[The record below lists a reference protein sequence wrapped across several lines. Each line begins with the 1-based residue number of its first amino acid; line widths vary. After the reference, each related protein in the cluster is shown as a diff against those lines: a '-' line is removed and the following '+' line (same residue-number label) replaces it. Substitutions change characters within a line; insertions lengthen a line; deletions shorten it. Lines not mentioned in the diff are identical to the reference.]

1 MNLETFF
8 VEVVGVSDAN
18 LAHVLAEAASETA
31 LKKGDRPLTR
41 GEVPTT
47 VHFLAS
53 GVARSFSFD
62 ADGHEVT
69 DCIVW
74 RPGSVL
80 APTPELGDPSIA
92 TVEML
97 TDGTVVSVGLPL
109 IARLLET
116 SLPANH
122 LYIRLLSE
130 AWREHWTARRIVS
143 QMRARDRYLWFLETH
158 PGLIDEV
165 PNKYV
170 ASLLGMTPVTLS
182 RLRGELRDEQEG

>member
-1 MNLETFF
+1 MQCESFF
-8 VEVVGVSDAN
+8 GEVVGVTDEE
-18 LAHVLAEAASETA
+18 LARTLDEAAAETA